1 MIKQFPDTPM
11 SEIYGAIHFLRLFV
25 KLGAMLTYTPLD
37 EKSVQL
43 LLHYINDFLG
53 FMKKNASTLF
63 TIADYGTA
71 PPEYHRRAL

>member
-1 MIKQFPDTPM
+1 
-11 SEIYGAIHFLRLFV
+11 
-25 KLGAMLTYTPLD
+25 MLTYTPLD

-71 PPEYHRRAL
+71 SPEYHRRAL